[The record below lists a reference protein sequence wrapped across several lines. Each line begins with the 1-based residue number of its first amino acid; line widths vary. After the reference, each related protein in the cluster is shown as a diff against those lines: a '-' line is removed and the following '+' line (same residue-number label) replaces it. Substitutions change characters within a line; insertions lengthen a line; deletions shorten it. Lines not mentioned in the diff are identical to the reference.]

1 MPDPLGDFSYTW
13 PYLAAVIV
21 GYFIGSIPFGL
32 VLTKL
37 AGLGDVRKIGS
48 GNIGATNVLRTGNK
62 GLALA
67 TLLLDG
73 GKGALVVLLAYTYLT
88 QDYAVLAGGGA
99 FLGHLFPVWLKFK
112 GGKGV
117 ATFIGI
123 MFAISWPAG
132 LAVGITWLLV
142 AFTLRYSSLSA
153 LISAALAPAYLYGLM
168 VLSPIGNSYFGDVQ
182 RIEFAGVMAVLIF
195 VRHYQN
201 IGRLLK
207 GTEPRIGKKKE

>member
-1 MPDPLGDFSYTW
+1 MPEPLGDFSYTW
-13 PYLAAVIV
+13 PFFAAALIGYL
-21 GYFIGSIPFGL
+21 IGSIPFGL

-62 GLALA
+62 GLAFA

-73 GKGALVVLLAYTYLT
+73 GKGAVVVILANIFLT

-117 ATFIGI
+117 ATFIGV
-123 MFAISWPAG
+123 MLAISWPAG
-132 LAVGITWLLV
+132 VAVGLTWLLV
-142 AFTLRYSSLSA
+142 AFTFRMSSLSA
-153 LISAALAPAYLYGLM
+153 LISAVLAPVYIYVLM
-168 VLSPIGNSYFGDVQ
+168 LLSPFGNIYFGDLQ
-182 RIEFAGVMAVLIF
+182 RIELAAFMAILIL
-195 VRHYQN
+195 VRHHQN
-201 IGRLLK
+201 IARILK
-207 GTEPRIGKKKE
+207 GTEPRIGKKDS